1 MEKVQ
6 EIKAKTISKFKIT
19 KRELLLEDIFYSLT
33 NIVKDAIIV
42 ADSYRK
48 IVFWNKGAEK
58 IFNYTS
64 VEMLGKSVG
73 LIIPQDL
80 LAFKDTKSNN
90 KLKEISVNKLNSKEK
105 FIEIIGRKKS
115 NSHLPLEVSITSWES
130 EKGLFFT
137 LVIRDITTR
146 KNTEEKL
153 RYLSFH
159 DNLTGLYNRS
169 YFEEELRRLDTSR
182 QLPIS
187 IIVGDINGFKLVND
201 VFGYREGDSLLKSLA
216 KVLKE
221 SCRVDD
227 ILARWGGDEFVILL
241 PKTDSKAASEV
252 ISRIEKKSKN
262 IGDNE
267 IPLTISL
274 GFALKDKI
282 TLNIEDI
289 IKEAEV
295 SMKQKKLL
303 QSKKTSSMI
312 ISSIEK
318 KLRKKSQES
327 QATAERIKITAVALG
342 KALKLP
348 KSEMDDL
355 ILLALFQNVGKVAI
369 KDSLLSKKTKLKANE
384 FGVMKLHSEIGY
396 RIAKSS
402 AHLVK
407 IADAI
412 LAHHENW
419 DGSGYPH
426 HLKGSGIPI
435 ISRIIA
441 IVNAYD
447 VMVYGRL
454 YKKAIPKEDAIKEL
468 KRCSRK
474 QFDPQLVSRF
484 IEVLREKEENPSLF
498 QEV

>member
-1 MEKVQ
+1 
-6 EIKAKTISKFKIT
+6 
-19 KRELLLEDIFYSLT
+19 LLEDIFYSLT

-48 IVFWNKGAEK
+48 IVFWNKAAEK

-64 VEMLGKSVG
+64 AEIIGKSVG

-80 LAFKDTKSNN
+80 LVFSDPKSNN
-90 KLKEISVNKLNSKEK
+90 KPKKNIPTNKLNSKEK
-105 FIEIIGRKKS
+105 FIEIIGRKK
-115 NSHLPLEVSITSWES
+115 NNICIPLEVSITSWES

-146 KNTEEKL
+146 KNAEEKL

-169 YFEEELRRLDTSR
+169 YFEEELRRLDTAR
-182 QLPIS
+182 QLPLS
-187 IIVGDINGFKLVND
+187 IIVGDIDGFKLVND
-201 VFGYREGDSLLKSLA
+201 VFGYKEGDSLLKSLA

-241 PKTDSKAASEV
+241 PKTDSRAASEV
-252 ISRIEKKSKN
+252 ISRIEKKSKS

-282 TLNIEDI
+282 TLNVEDI

-295 SMKQKKLL
+295 SMKQKKLI
-303 QSKKTSSMI
+303 QSKKVSGMI

-327 QATAERIKITAVALG
+327 QDIAERIKIMAVALG
-342 KALKLP
+342 KALKIP

-355 ILLALFQNVGKVAI
+355 VLLALFQNIGKVAI
-369 KDSLLSKKTKLKANE
+369 KDSILSKKTKLKANE
-384 FGVMKLHSEIGY
+384 FEVMKLHPEIGY

-402 AHLVK
+402 VHLVK

-426 HLKGSGIPI
+426 HLKGNKIPV
-435 ISRIIA
+435 ISRIVA

-447 VMVYGRL
+447 VMVYGRP
-454 YKKAIPKEDAIKEL
+454 YKKPVLKEEAIKEL
-468 KRCSRK
+468 KKCSRK
-474 QFDPQLVSRF
+474 QFDPLHVSKF
-484 IEVLREKEENPSLF
+484 IEVLQEKEANLSLF

>member
-1 MEKVQ
+1 M
-6 EIKAKTISKFKIT
+6 
-19 KRELLLEDIFYSLT
+19 
-33 NIVKDAIIV
+33 
-42 ADSYRK
+42 
-48 IVFWNKGAEK
+48 
-58 IFNYTS
+58 
-64 VEMLGKSVG
+64 G

-80 LAFKDTKSNN
+80 LNFNDTKSNN
-90 KLKEISVNKLNSKEK
+90 KSKKNVSANKLSSKEK
-105 FIEIIGRKKS
+105 FIEIIGRKKN
-115 NSHLPLEVSITSWES
+115 NSSIPLEVSITSWES
-130 EKGLFFT
+130 EKGFFFT

-146 KNTEEKL
+146 KNAEEKL

-169 YFEEELRRLDTSR
+169 YFEEELRRLDTAR
-182 QLPIS
+182 QLPLS
-187 IIVGDINGFKLVND
+187 IIVGDIDGFKLVND
-201 VFGYREGDSLLKSLA
+201 VFGYKEGDSLLKSLA

-221 SCRVDD
+221 SCRADD

-241 PKTDSKAASEV
+241 PKTDSRAASEV
-252 ISRIEKKSKN
+252 ISRIEKKSKS

-274 GFALKDKI
+274 GFAFKDKI

-303 QSKKTSSMI
+303 QSKKISSMI

-318 KLRKKSQES
+318 KLRNKSQES
-327 QATAERIKITAVALG
+327 QDIAERIKIMAVALG

-355 ILLALFQNVGKVAI
+355 ILLALFQNIGKVAI
-369 KDSLLSKKTKLKANE
+369 KDSILSKKTKLKSNE
-384 FGVMKLHSEIGY
+384 FQVMKSHPEIGY

-402 AHLVK
+402 SHLVK

-426 HLKGSGIPI
+426 HQKGSKIPI
-435 ISRIIA
+435 IARIVA

-447 VMVYGRL
+447 VMVYGRH
-454 YKKAIPKEDAIKEL
+454 YKKPVLKEEAIKEL

-474 QFDPQLVSRF
+474 QFDPLPVSKF
-484 IEVLREKEENPSLF
+484 IEILQEKEENLSLF